1 MSPSADAAC
10 CYLPERAP
18 PVNVP
23 LAIYACSIDDMTG
36 WFSGRYDGRAWHAEL
51 GSDDEDEGW
60 YVLGWRQ
67 PHAPLDDACV
77 ACGGLPTH
85 PLGHEPPL
93 LRTTPPH

>member
-1 MSPSADAAC
+1 MSPPADSAC

-23 LAIYACSIDDMTG
+23 LAIYACSIDDVTG

-51 GSDDEDEGW
+51 ASDDEEGW